1 MTKTQICPELKN
13 VRQGHALLTGHE
25 EGKERKR
32 GRETLIFY
40 KVSLLKATRVFLFLP
55 MNKMKKKD
63 DRTGHAA
70 YFRAGG

>member
-1 MTKTQICPELKN
+1 MI
-13 VRQGHALLTGHE
+13 GHE

-32 GRETLIFY
+32 ARETLILY
-40 KVSLLKATRVFLFLP
+40 NVSLLKATRVFLFLP

-63 DRTGHAA
+63 DSTGHAA

>member
-1 MTKTQICPELKN
+1 MI
-13 VRQGHALLTGHE
+13 GHE
-25 EGKERKR
+25 DGKERKR
-32 GRETLIFY
+32 ARETLIFY

-63 DRTGHAA
+63 DSTGHAA